1 MNGPIQFDN
10 LINTDL
16 PDRPLQLAIGM
27 FDGVHRGHRAV
38 LASAVDAAR
47 KLGGQ
52 AAVLTFWPH
61 PSVFFRADQ
70 PTRLLMTPTAKA
82 LVMGE
87 LGIDAIITQSFT
99 PEFAG
104 LKAEEFLP
112 YLRRYLPQLA
122 GVHVGDNWRFGRG
135 RLGDA
140 TLLRNQ
146 GAGLG
151 LNVVTLPRLQQAGVP
166 ISSTRIRQLVA
177 GGDIVAANALLGRH
191 YSAEGIVTP
200 GRQLGRTLDFP
211 TLNLAWAPGL
221 QPRHGVY
228 VVEVW
233 GEKTAGALRG
243 VANYGLRPTVE
254 QVKEPRL
261 EVHVLGDC
269 PYGPGDGLRVDWL
282 AFVRPEQKFA
292 DLAALRAQ
300 IEKDRSVAATYQ
312 AKAG

>member
-1 MNGPIQFDN
+1 MNVPIQFNN
-10 LINTDL
+10 LENAVL

-47 KLGGQ
+47 KVDGQ

-82 LVMGE
+82 LVLGE
-87 LGIDAIITQSFT
+87 LGINAIITQSFT

-112 YLRRYLPQLA
+112 YLRRCLPRLA

-135 RLGDA
+135 RQGDA
-140 TLLRNQ
+140 ALLQ
-146 GAGLG
+146 AGGKQLG
-151 LNVVTLPRLQQAGVP
+151 LQVVTLPRLEEAGLP
-166 ISSTRIRQLVA
+166 ISSTRIRELLTA
-177 GGDIVAANALLGRH
+177 GEMAAANVLLGRP
-191 YSAEGIVTP
+191 YLAEGRVQP
-200 GRQLGRTLDFP
+200 GKKLGRTLGFP
-211 TLNLAWAPGL
+211 TLNLAWEPDL
-221 QPRHGVY
+221 KPRYGVY
-228 VVEVW
+228 VVQVG
-233 GEKTAGALRG
+233 GEKSPRPLRG

-254 QVKEPRL
+254 DATAPRL
-261 EVHVLGDC
+261 EVHVLGEC
-269 PYGPGDGLRVDWL
+269 PFGAGDVVQVEWL

-292 DLAALRAQ
+292 DVVALRLQ
-300 IEKDRSVAATYQ
+300 ITRDREFALAC
-312 AKAG
+312 GD